1 MIPAAPRTAPAPL
14 TPTRPMTPRP
24 RQQGSQ
30 AARWASG
37 LAVVALAAGAS
48 WFATRLFDQSL
59 ARLDQQALR
68 QAGLALD
75 RTIEQQRSHALSE
88 VRLLSD
94 DNRVRAT
101 VITPRFDEA
110 TVRDVLDD
118 LRRASGA
125 AVLAVLDVTGKVGAV
140 SGNDAIKKESF
151 GQAAAVKA
159 ALERPTADVWSFP
172 DRVLTVAVA
181 PILSGN
187 QVAALLMIGFE
198 VGQPALGAIE
208 QTLGVS
214 GGLVVADRVV
224 ARSSSDAAVAAAL
237 ETARGTAEGS
247 TRLVSGA
254 RAFMVRASKT
264 SEAATAA
271 RAVWLVPQH
280 HLADQFGAIPQAL
293 WTPVLAAVAML
304 LLSIVWTRR

>member
-1 MIPAAPRTAPAPL
+1 MIRTAPAPL
-14 TPTRPMTPRP
+14 TPARPLTPPPRP
-24 RQQGSQ
+24 QPRQTWLWLG
-30 AARWASG
+30 G
-37 LAVVALAAGAS
+37 LAVLALAAAAS
-48 WFATRLFDQSL
+48 WFASRLFDQAL
-59 ARLDQQALR
+59 GRIDRQALR
-68 QAGLALD
+68 QAALALD
-75 RTIEQQRSHALSE
+75 HTIEQQRSHALSV

-125 AVLAVLDVTGKVGAV
+125 AVLAVLDVAGKVGAV
-140 SGNDAIKKESF
+140 SGGDSLKKESL

-159 ALERPTADVWSFP
+159 ALEKPTADVWSFP

-181 PILSGN
+181 PIVSGN

-198 VGQPALGAIE
+198 LGQPALADIE
-208 QTLGVS
+208 RTLGVA
-214 GGLVVADRVV
+214 GALVVADRVL
-224 ARSSSDAAVAAAL
+224 ARSSSDPAVTTALESARAVAEGSSRLLSGARPFVAAA
-237 ETARGTAEGS
+237 
-247 TRLVSGA
+247 
-254 RAFMVRASKT
+254 SKT
-264 SEAATAA
+264 GEAATAA

-280 HLADQFGAIPQAL
+280 HVADQFGAVPQAL